1 MKWSTDFLF
10 SNFVLIIICC
20 SCMVSVVAGVQTLDI
35 AAPWDPKTT
44 DPHVNGAIAQRM
56 GITETL
62 VDINDEALISP
73 GLATSWVVSGD
84 QKTWTFHLRDGVK
97 FHDGTPFTAK
107 AMKKSLE
114 DSLKKSKTFSSV
126 PIKEIRAADVLTLE
140 IVLDKPLPS
149 LPAWMAK
156 GESAALSES
165 SIDEGDISTPIS
177 TGPFKFSSLSPN
189 EKFVAVKN
197 TDYWGKIPSVEEVV
211 YHVVPEAITRSLML
225 KGGDVQIAQI
235 LSPNIVEEYRNDN
248 TYTVNTKPISRVRL
262 LSYNCESGPFVD
274 TAVRQAMNYAINR
287 QDLVDYVLEGVGE
300 PATSL
305 FPPTFYWGN
314 KDIPL
319 YSYNPE
325 KAKSIL
331 LSSGWTDSD
340 NDGVLDKNGEKLS
353 LTLVTYP
360 ERAELPPMAEI
371 IQDQLKKIGV
381 EVEVKSVDTDTS
393 ENLRF
398 SGDFDMYLGGRS
410 LMNAPDP
417 DWIMMADY
425 HSSGTFNRGYGPYK
439 WKNEKID
446 SLLEEART
454 LADNDARKKLYD
466 QAQQIINDEAPVS
479 VLSYYVNED
488 VTSNKIKGYRMHPTE
503 FAFHL
508 EDVSLS

>member
-1 MKWSTDFLF
+1 M
-10 SNFVLIIICC
+10 
-20 SCMVSVVAGVQTLDI
+20 DI

-44 DPHVNGAIAQRM
+44 DPHVNGAIAQRL
-56 GITETL
+56 GVTETL
-62 VDINDEALISP
+62 VEVNDEALISP
-73 GLATSWVVSGD
+73 GLATSWNVSGD
-84 QKTWTFHLRDGVK
+84 QKTWTFQLRDGVK
-97 FHDGTPFTAK
+97 FHDGTPFTAQ

-126 PIKEIRAADVLTLE
+126 PIKEIKASDDHTLE
-140 IVLDKPLPS
+140 IVLNQSLPS

-156 GESAALSES
+156 GESAALSEAC
-165 SIDEGDISTPIS
+165 IDQGDISTPIS
-177 TGPFKFSSLSPN
+177 TGPFKFSSFSPN
-189 EKFVAVKN
+189 EKFVVVKN
-197 TDYWGKIPSVEEVV
+197 TDYWGKVPSVDEVV
-211 YHVVPEAITRSLML
+211 YHVVPEAETRSMML

-235 LSPNIVEEYRNDN
+235 LSPEITEGYKSDGSF
-248 TYTVNTKPISRVRL
+248 TVNTEPISRVRL
-262 LSYNCESGPFVD
+262 LSYNCEEGPFAD

-305 FPPTFYWGN
+305 FPTTFYWGD
-314 KDIPL
+314 KDIAAYP
-319 YSYNPE
+319 YDPE
-325 KAKSIL
+325 KAKSML
-331 LSSGWTDSD
+331 NAAGWKDSD
-340 NDGVLDKNGEKLS
+340 NDGILDKNGEKLS

-371 IQDQLKKIGV
+371 IQDELKKIGV
-381 EVEVKSVDTDTS
+381 EVEVKSVDVDTS

-425 HSSGTFNRGYGPYK
+425 DSSGTFNKGYGPYN
-439 WKNEKID
+439 WKNEKLD
-446 SLLEEART
+446 SILDEART
-454 LADNDARKKLYD
+454 LTDNAARKKLYD

-479 VLSYYVNED
+479 VLSYYVNQD
-488 VTSNKIKGYRMHPTE
+488 VTSNNVKGYRMHPTE